1 MPNETTTYAPTGAV
15 AIARRPEP
23 AALPTK
29 SEMEVMIDYA
39 STISDAAACLPDGY
53 RKQPGAVLL
62 AREWA
67 NAHGVDLLTAIQTVA
82 FVKGK
87 PVVDAAMQRALAK
100 RAGYRL
106 AITMENDSA
115 TVTVSDSTGVLGQ
128 VTYTMADANAAGL
141 AGKDNWKKHP
151 REMLVA
157 AASRL
162 ALRWHAPDVLLG
174 VWDEDEIDDQGGAA
188 VAPLAPAPEAP
199 ADVVDAEIVPGG
211 PIGDPFTAIG
221 VPESEPVGD
230 AAEPTATAVDENGLR
245 ARLKAEK
252 VSLSTFIPAV
262 QVVAKE
268 RGMPTVSTLADAC
281 SLGEDV
287 ITAALTAVQS

>member
-211 PIGDPFTAIG
+211 PIGDPFTAVG
-221 VPESEPVGD
+221 VPESEPEPAP
-230 AAEPTATAVDENGLR
+230 AADAVDEAELR
-245 ARLKAEK
+245 AQLKAEK

-262 QVVAKE
+262 QLVAKG
-268 RGMPTVSTLADAC
+268 RGLATVSTLAEAC
-281 SLGEDV
+281 ALGEGV
-287 ITAALTAVQS
+287 IAEALESLRT

>member
-211 PIGDPFTAIG
+211 PIGDPFTAVG
-221 VPESEPVGD
+221 VPESEPEPAP
-230 AAEPTATAVDENGLR
+230 AADAVDETELR
-245 ARLKAEK
+245 AQLKAEK

-262 QVVAKE
+262 QLVAKG
-268 RGMPTVSTLADAC
+268 RGLATVSTLAEAC
-281 SLGEDV
+281 ALGEGV
-287 ITAALTAVQS
+287 IAEALESLRT